1 MTAAHQPVVSQ
12 YQRALD
18 EFRGAGEAR
27 PLLKRM
33 SELVSLLDL
42 TTTLNSGL
50 PRDEVLDGALL
61 IVMGELQATRGCLL
75 VRSGDAYD
83 VVAARGLEA
92 AAPARLECAR
102 FEDDTIAHRGRGA
115 HDAELAALGL
125 EVLCPVVRHDRLD
138 HGAGAGA
145 PAGPLALLGLGP
157 RPGGRPR
164 PAACLV
170 WLAA

>member
-18 EFRGAGEAR
+18 AFRSAGEAS

-50 PRDEVLDGALL
+50 PRDEILDGALL

-75 VRSGDAYD
+75 VRP
-83 VVAARGLEA
+83 A
-92 AAPARLECAR
+92 AAA
-102 FEDDTIAHRGRGA
+102 TTWW
-115 HDAELAALGL
+115 
-125 EVLCPVVRHDRLD
+125 
-138 HGAGAGA
+138 
-145 PAGPLALLGLGP
+145 
-157 RPGGRPR
+157 R
-164 PAACLV
+164 PAASRPARRRG
-170 WLAA
+170 WT

>member
-18 EFRGAGEAR
+18 EFRGAGEAS

-50 PRDEVLDGALL
+50 ARDEILDGALL

-75 VRSGDAYD
+75 VRSGGDGYD

-92 AAPARLECAR
+92 GAPPRLDVAR
-102 FEDDTIAHRGRGA
+102 FEDDTVVLRRDGV
-115 HDAELAALGL
+115 HDAALAALGL
-125 EVLCPVVRHDRLD
+125 EVLCPVVRRDRAEQ
-138 HGAGAGA
+138 GGGRSAPVPSPCWASGRA
-145 PAGPLALLGLGP
+145 PAAGPTA
-157 RPGGRPR
+157 RRR
-164 PAACLV
+164 PASC
-170 WLAA
+170 